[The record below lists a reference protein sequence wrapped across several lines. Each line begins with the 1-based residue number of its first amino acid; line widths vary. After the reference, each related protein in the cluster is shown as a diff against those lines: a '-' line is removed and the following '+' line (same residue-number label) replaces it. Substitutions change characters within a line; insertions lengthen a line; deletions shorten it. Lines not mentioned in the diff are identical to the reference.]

1 MFEEKKKFMD
11 DFEFLPDELR
21 GRTSYSTDVQG
32 APPTCA
38 SARFRFSGDSALSSS
53 LTSISNPFVNTT
65 AGLCQNLSKMGISDD
80 EERSSFTGSHPPFL
94 DNLHGCSRFVRRLGV
109 SSHRQSL
116 TQSSH
121 GDNSL
126 MLGLLAP
133 EDYYPNHH
141 IGGFTENTSRR
152 NRDYYHLFEEQQQ
165 NPRRH
170 ISKCMKEALSP
181 DLVSVLGIYGSVYL
195 TAKDQMGCRFLQK
208 LMEERSFLDVMVI
221 FRGLINHV
229 IELGM
234 DQFGNFLIQKLIL
247 ISNEEQRTKILIN
260 LTSTPAL
267 LIEISLHNYGTRV
280 VQKLIETVRTK
291 TEINLV
297 KSALKPG
304 LLSLFI
310 LEGATRFCVTIA
322 THKHGCCVLQHCVKY
337 SVGAE
342 RENLIAEIARNS
354 LHLAQDPFGNYVV
367 QYIIEQNLGGVN
379 VMFELKG
386 NYVRLATQKFSSHVV
401 EKCLIHYP
409 ESRSQIVRELVSVP
423 NFERLLQDPFAN
435 YVIQSALSKTKGY
448 VRASLVDKVR
458 TFGNLKMNPY
468 CKRIFS
474 KSRHLRK

>member
-1 MFEEKKKFMD
+1 MD

-38 SARFRFSGDSALSSS
+38 SAPSSS
-53 LTSISNPFVNTT
+53 LTSISNPFVNQPSR
-65 AGLCQNLSKMGISDD
+65 LCQNLSKMGISDD
-80 EERSSFTGSHPPFL
+80 EERSIFTASHPPFL

-141 IGGFTENTSRR
+141 IGGFAENTSRR

-165 NPRRH
+165 NPRPH

-229 IELGM
+229 IELAM

-247 ISNEEQRTKILIN
+247 ISNQEQRTKILIN

-297 KSALKPG
+297 KLALKPG

-310 LEGATRFCVTIA
+310 LEGATRFCATIA

-386 NYVRLATQKFSSHVV
+386 NYVKLATQKFSSHVV

-474 KSRHLRK
+474 NSRHLRK

>member
-1 MFEEKKKFMD
+1 MIKKFMD

-38 SARFRFSGDSALSSS
+38 SAPSSS
-53 LTSISNPFVNTT
+53 LTSISNPFVNQPSR
-65 AGLCQNLSKMGISDD
+65 LCQNLSKMGISDD
-80 EERSSFTGSHPPFL
+80 EERSIFTASHPPFL

-141 IGGFTENTSRR
+141 IGGFAENTSRR

-297 KSALKPG
+297 TLALKPG

-386 NYVRLATQKFSSHVV
+386 NYVKLATQKFSSHVV

-474 KSRHLRK
+474 NSRHLRK